1 MTSKLR
7 SLLSQG
13 STPRASEETDP
24 GSPFSRGFSATTSG
38 LSMSPSFSDFSMGIS
53 PAEAEKE
60 LSHSGVRSCQS
71 VPVSPLAFDG
81 RPPAPA
87 PRLSLDAFRGAKG
100 IWGTL
105 AGAPSV
111 NAPPSQQ
118 PSRAHCRTN

>member
-13 STPRASEETDP
+13 STPRASEDTDP

-60 LSHSGVRSCQS
+60 LSHSGVRSCVS
-71 VPVSPLAFDG
+71 VPVSPMAFDG

-87 PRLSLDAFRGAKG
+87 PRLSLDAFRGGKG
-100 IWGTL
+100 IWSTL
-105 AGAPSV
+105 AGAPLL

-118 PSRAHCRTN
+118 PSRVHRGPR